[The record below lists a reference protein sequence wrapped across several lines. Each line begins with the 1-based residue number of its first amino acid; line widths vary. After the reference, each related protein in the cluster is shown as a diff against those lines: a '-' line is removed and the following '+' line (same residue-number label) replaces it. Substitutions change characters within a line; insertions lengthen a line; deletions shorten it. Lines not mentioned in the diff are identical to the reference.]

1 MTRLNVFIWGVLLI
15 QISYVIWCKYTDHI
29 GAVYSIP
36 AWCCTLLIFFSG
48 ISCILS
54 KKLHKFW
61 SKEIF

>member
-1 MTRLNVFIWGVLLI
+1 MTRLNVFILGISLI

-36 AWCCTLLIFFSG
+36 ARCCTLLIFFSS